1 VTRTHR
7 DIAALQARLDAL
19 PLTRLHVVAMLGC
32 GLGFGF
38 DIFEI
43 AMGSALAAVFSS
55 SSDPMH
61 TFGLV
66 WLLSSVYIGAV
77 FGAPLL
83 GWIAE
88 RHGRKRLLSIALL
101 LLALTSTAAAFSRD
115 ALWLTVARGLS
126 GLALGAFPP
135 LMFAYL
141 TDILPARRRGTCLM
155 LVVALASLGAPLG
168 LLLLRAA
175 QASQPFGIDA
185 WRLAL
190 LCGGTGAAITALF
203 VHRLFE
209 SPRWLWLRGRDREA
223 EAIVNALAASPVVA
237 RAAAS
242 SPAAAGG
249 VDSAAA
255 RAATTLEPVSRPL
268 GPAGLARLALV
279 YVLSPWSTVVFP
291 LLIGAALVERG
302 LGLQQSLLF
311 VAVSSFGP
319 ALGAL
324 LAAPILDRLERRTVL
339 CVAGLAMVLCCVWFS
354 RSVSQAAVLSST
366 LSFTF
371 AASIYIAALSIYGSE
386 LFPTAQRAVMTSSAW
401 AFNRVGAAFG
411 PIVLVPLLRGQGE
424 ASMLLVIGAALVL
437 SVALLL
443 TLPAGFAGRPVR

>member
-1 VTRTHR
+1 MTRS
-7 DIAALQARLDAL
+7 DSELAALQARLDGL
-19 PLTRLHVVAMLGC
+19 PLTRLHVAAMLSC

-38 DIFEI
+38 DLFEI
-43 AMGSALAAVFSS
+43 AIGSALAAVFSS

-61 TFGLV
+61 TFSLA

-83 GWIAE
+83 GWMAE

-101 LLALTSTAAAFSRD
+101 LLAVTSVAAAFSRD
-115 ALWLTVARGLS
+115 ALWLTFARGLS

-141 TDILPARRRGTCLM
+141 TDILPARHRGTCLM

-168 LLLLRAA
+168 VLLLRSA
-175 QASQPFGIDA
+175 QASQPFGIDG

-190 LCGGTGAAITALF
+190 LCGGVGAAVSGLL

-209 SPRWLWLRGRDREA
+209 SPRWLWLQRRDREA
-223 EAIVNALAASPVVA
+223 EAVLNDLAASPVVM
-237 RAAAS
+237 RAGALIA
-242 SPAAAGG
+242 PAAPT
-249 VDSAAA
+249 AAPA
-255 RAATTLEPVSRPL
+255 ITSGPL
-268 GPAGLARLALV
+268 GPARLARLALV
-279 YVLSPWSTVVFP
+279 YLLSPWSTVVFP
-291 LLIGAALVERG
+291 LLIGAALVKRG

-324 LAAPILDRLERRTVL
+324 LAAPILDRFERRTVL
-339 CVAGLAMVLCCVWFS
+339 CATALAMLLCCFWFNY
-354 RSVSQAAVLSST
+354 SVSQAGILSST

-371 AASIYIAALSIYGSE
+371 TATIYIAALSIYGSE
-386 LFPTAQRAVMTSSAW
+386 LFPTAQRAVMTSLAW
-401 AFNRVGAAFG
+401 AFNRVGAALG
-411 PIVLVPLLRGQGE
+411 AIVLIPLLRVEGE
-424 ASMLLVIGAALVL
+424 TSMLLVIGAALSM